1 MRIGDFDDYS
11 CSYLR
16 NLEESFK
23 RTTAKAA
30 CNDKYI
36 SRCEVRL
43 SQTTHEASMPMLKRI
58 DLNGS
63 NTNDAIVAFD
73 TQYLVRVCGRWRA
86 GTFVQQWYGLSF
98 INYGSDGIELEAI
111 DAVYEITEDVA
122 ATAETLPIAY
132 LEYA

>member
-1 MRIGDFDDYS
+1 
-11 CSYLR
+11 
-16 NLEESFK
+16 
-23 RTTAKAA
+23 
-30 CNDKYI
+30 
-36 SRCEVRL
+36 
-43 SQTTHEASMPMLKRI
+43 MPMLKRI

-98 INYGSDGIELEAI
+98 ANYGSDGIELEAI
-111 DAVYEITEDVA
+111 DEVYEITEDVA